1 MPMPRSR
8 LAAFAVALFLPFGIA
23 LGLGIIATVL
33 CVVLPLGR
41 VDRGAG
47 GQLRHVHRGE
57 YEWFHATDHV
67 FGLTWSNLQLAPTR
81 MVTPLVEG
89 ELPSWGEPPPPPYP
103 SVAFLRIGTLAA
115 GWPFHAVAFRWMVTT
130 TDRNFPAYAEL
141 DDGDTSI
148 GSAAESVLT
157 GGRGGP
163 PNERRLLWPGL
174 LADFAFYT
182 LAAFA
187 LVSTLPRVARWVRP
201 VRPARP
207 ASAKRTS

>member
-1 MPMPRSR
+1 MPGMPTPLPRI
-8 LAAFAVALFLPFGIA
+8 AAT
-23 LGLGIIATVL
+23 LGLALVLGLAATVL

-57 YEWFHATDHV
+57 HEWFQASDHA
-67 FGLTWSNLQLAPTR
+67 FGLSWSNLQLAPTR

-89 ELPSWGEPPPPPYP
+89 DLPAWGEPPPPPYP
-103 SVAFLRIGTLAA
+103 IVPYLRIATLAA
-115 GWPFHAVAFRWMVTT
+115 GWPFHAVAFRWTVTT

-148 GSAAESVLT
+148 GYAAESVLS

-163 PNERRLLWPGL
+163 PDERWLLWPGL
-174 LADFAFYT
+174 LADLALFTLIAFT
-182 LAAFA
+182 LASIVTRF
-187 LVSTLPRVARWVRP
+187 PRRANVTPPEGAAGRGR
-201 VRPARP
+201 RG
-207 ASAKRTS
+207 